1 MALIML
7 AALKIG
13 ILDGDDIGLE
23 VVPECVKVMKAA
35 AAKAGLAVDWLPV
48 PIARRAHDEFG
59 HTVPPGTLETLEK
72 LDGWVLGPIGHREY
86 PRNDPTWINAH
97 PLLRTHFQFFANYK
111 PFKSYPNIPS
121 MHKNV
126 DMLFLRETTEGF
138 KVDANLY
145 RGYGE
150 FMPTEELAIG
160 VCVTTRTKS
169 RLIAEAAFEAARARP
184 RRKVSAV
191 HKNTVYRMG
200 DGLFADECRKVA
212 ARYPEVE
219 FEEVIVDTCALRL
232 VMNPQ
237 QYDVLVTTNLYGD
250 ILTDEAAG
258 LVGGLGLAPGLNA
271 GGRHA
276 MAQATH
282 GSAPDIAGK
291 GIANPYAMIM
301 SGKMLFEWLALKCG
315 EPRAAQA
322 AKLIGEAM
330 ERVISEAE
338 QLTPDL
344 GGKGSTAKMG
354 DAVATAV

>member
-1 MALIML
+1 V
-7 AALKIG
+7 ALKIG
-13 ILDGDDIGLE
+13 ILEGDDIGLE
-23 VVPECVKVMKAA
+23 VVPECVKVMQAA
-35 AAKAGLAVDWLPV
+35 AARAKLAVEWTPV
-48 PIARRAHDEFG
+48 PIARRAHEQYG
-59 HTVPPGTLETLEK
+59 HTIPPGTLETLER
-72 LDGWVLGPIGHREY
+72 LDGWILGPIGHREY
-86 PRNDPTWINAH
+86 PRGDPTWVNAH
-97 PLLRTHFQFFANYK
+97 PVFRTHFQFYANYK
-111 PFKSYPNIPS
+111 PFKSYPNLPS
-121 MHKNV
+121 LHKNV

-145 RGYGE
+145 KGYGE
-150 FMPTEELAIG
+150 FQPAEDLAIG
-160 VCVTTRTKS
+160 ICVTTRRKS

-212 ARYPEVE
+212 QRCPDVE

-232 VMNPQ
+232 VMSPQ

-271 GGRHA
+271 GDRHA

-301 SGKMLFEWLALKCG
+301 SGKMLYEWLARKRS
-315 EPRAAQA
+315 EPKAAEA
-322 AKLIGEAM
+322 ARYIDAAM
-330 ERVISEAE
+330 EQVIAEARA
-338 QLTPDL
+338 LTRDL
-344 GGKGSTAKMG
+344 GGTAGTADMG
-354 DAVATAV
+354 DAVAAAVDSV

>member
-1 MALIML
+1 MV
-7 AALKIG
+7 LKIG
-13 ILDGDDIGLE
+13 ILEGDDIGLE
-23 VVPECVKVMKAA
+23 VVPEAVKVMKAA
-35 AAKAGLAVDWLPV
+35 AAKTELTIEWTPV

-59 HTVPPGTLETLEK
+59 HTIPPGTLETLEK
-72 LDGWVLGPIGHREY
+72 LDGWILGPIGHREY
-86 PRNDPTWINAH
+86 PKNDPTWVNAH
-97 PLLRTHFQFFANYK
+97 PVFRTHFQFYANYK
-111 PFKSYPNIPS
+111 PFKSYPNLPS
-121 MHKNV
+121 LHKNV
-126 DMLFLRETTEGF
+126 DTLFLRETTEGF

-145 RGYGE
+145 KGYGE
-150 FMPTEELAIG
+150 FQPTEDVAIG
-160 VCVTTRTKS
+160 ICVTTRRKC
-169 RLIAEAAFEAARARP
+169 RLIAEAAFEAARMRR

-200 DGLFADECRKVA
+200 DGIFAEECRKVA
-212 ARYPEVE
+212 ERHPDVD

-271 GGRHA
+271 GERHA

-301 SGKMLFEWLALKCG
+301 SGKMLFDWLGLKHS
-315 EPRAAQA
+315 EPRALEAGRLIESA
-322 AKLIGEAM
+322 VEKVIGEG
-330 ERVISEAE
+330 RY
-338 QLTPDL
+338 LTPDL
-344 GGKGSTAKMG
+344 GGKAGTAEMG
-354 DAVATAV
+354 DAIAAAV